1 MAETGLVQILEGALM
16 VAGEALS
23 IQRLSQLFDEF
34 DRPANTD
41 LREALDEVGRRCE
54 GRGYELVQ
62 VATGYRFQVRQ
73 NLSTWVGRLW
83 QERPPRYSRAL
94 LETLSLI
101 AYRQPITRGE
111 IEEIRG
117 VAVSTNIVKTLQER
131 EWVRIVGHRDVPGRP
146 AMYATTRQFLD
157 YFNLKSLEDL
167 PPLAEIKDLEN
178 LSGDLPL
185 EILSEEIPES
195 EAKTDTDTEMP
206 VKSTEAGNDPS
217 ADTPSDESA
226 AEEAA
231 LEGGNAEEP
240 AQRSPALADEILAEG
255 VSQGDVLE
263 DGASVDTVPKH
274 LAPAGG
280 GDPDKTLEQNASV
293 EAPSEQKMTDANVTT
308 EHASDENV
316 LDGEL
321 LNEQSPSPAK

>member
-73 NLSTWVGRLW
+73 HLSTWVGRLW

-101 AYRQPITRGE
+101 AYRQPITRGD

-117 VAVSTNIVKTLQER
+117 VAVSTNIIKTLQER
-131 EWVRIVGHRDVPGRP
+131 DWVRIVGHRDVPGRP

-157 YFNLKSLEDL
+157 YFNLKSLEEL

-185 EILSEEIPES
+185 EVLGAEITDSETAINASAADAETWDEVQSGDLSEEAASDDENS
-195 EAKTDTDTEMP
+195 EARF
-206 VKSTEAGNDPS
+206 V
-217 ADTPSDESA
+217 
-226 AEEAA
+226 EEDA
-231 LEGGNAEEP
+231 LEKHSSGDTTMEAEDSTDGALEP
-240 AQRSPALADEILAEG
+240 AASEEQSP
-255 VSQGDVLE
+255 
-263 DGASVDTVPKH
+263 T
-274 LAPAGG
+274 
-280 GDPDKTLEQNASV
+280 EQ
-293 EAPSEQKMTDANVTT
+293 
-308 EHASDENV
+308 ASDEIDA
-316 LDGEL
+316 DGEL
-321 LNEQSPSPAK
+321 SNEQSPAPAK

>member
-41 LREALDEVGRRCE
+41 LREALEEVGKRCE

-117 VAVSTNIVKTLQER
+117 VAVSTNIIKTLQER
-131 EWVRIVGHRDVPGRP
+131 DWVRIVGHRDVPGRP

-157 YFNLKSLEDL
+157 YFNLKSLEEL

-185 EILSEEIPES
+185 EILEVEAAAANDEGSDAAAAGNDLAAGIAES
-195 EAKTDTDTEMP
+195 EAEAPEGALEEPSLADQATGDASSEEDASAGEAVTAEAAEVPLPAASASEDNAVAEKTAAVEETSDQLG
-206 VKSTEAGNDPS
+206 SGQ
-217 ADTPSDESA
+217 PSDAEQASSESH
-226 AEEAA
+226 
-231 LEGGNAEEP
+231 
-240 AQRSPALADEILAEG
+240 S
-255 VSQGDVLE
+255 
-263 DGASVDTVPKH
+263 
-274 LAPAGG
+274 
-280 GDPDKTLEQNASV
+280 
-293 EAPSEQKMTDANVTT
+293 
-308 EHASDENV
+308 
-316 LDGEL
+316 DGEL
-321 LNEQSPSPAK
+321 LDEQNPAPAK

>member
-131 EWVRIVGHRDVPGRP
+131 DWVRIVGHRDVPGRP

-185 EILSEEIPES
+185 EVFSAEISEPETDTD
-195 EAKTDTDTEMP
+195 TDTDTEMP
-206 VKSTEAGNDPS
+206 VKSTEAGTAPS
-217 ADTPSDESA
+217 ADTSLDDST
-226 AEEAA
+226 AEEAV
-231 LEGGNAEEP
+231 LEEAYEEEP
-240 AQRSPALADEILAEG
+240 PQQSHDSADEILTEG
-255 VSQGDVLE
+255 VQR
-263 DGASVDTVPKH
+263 TRY
-274 LAPAGG
+274 
-280 GDPDKTLEQNASV
+280 
-293 EAPSEQKMTDANVTT
+293 QKMKRQLKPPQN
-308 EHASDENV
+308 
-316 LDGEL
+316 
-321 LNEQSPSPAK
+321 KK